1 MKGLLVLMFVVLSV
15 PGRVGAQGRSSVS
28 LGGDWTFALDVLGAG
43 EPEKWYLA
51 DMQWDRFDKV
61 VVPHCWSVDK
71 RYEFYTGKAWYFK
84 RFSAAAFR
92 AGERQFLHFD
102 AVFYRSRVWLNGERV
117 GDHEGGYTP
126 FELDVTGKLR
136 PENVLAVETDNS
148 WDTTTI
154 PGAKTVVSYQ
164 APNVRQQ
171 YPWINYGGIT
181 RPVSLITR
189 PDLFIRSIKVS
200 TDPDLKKGTARIR
213 IRARIVNFSKDGGVA
228 ASGGSVGGVT
238 AGGANVGKATMGGR
252 IFREGKP
259 LTRGLRPVQVNVSP
273 GSEKDVY
280 FETVLSA
287 DEVALWD
294 QDHPRLYNVELYAGE
309 DTMSAAFG
317 IRKLELQGGRL
328 LLNGEPIRMGGANR
342 PLDHPDYGSMDPAV
356 VLDKDLAMMKAGCME
371 MSRIN
376 HYPVPEY
383 LLDWADRN
391 GLLIIEEAGNWQMTP
406 KQMSDT
412 MMRRKW
418 QSQMREM
425 VERDWNHPCIF
436 SWSVGNEFQS
446 QTDEGKS
453 WVKDMSAF
461 TRAMDPTRFITF
473 ASMIVFRD
481 NIKVREDEAS
491 QYVDFISANI
501 YGDHLKNIRHIHEVY
516 PDKAIFLSEFGIRAD
531 QVKDEGQRVTHLEGA
546 MAAFRQCDYVM
557 GACVWTFQD
566 YRSRFPGSNPNG
578 YRPWGLVT
586 PQREPRGMYTAWQG
600 EFAPATI
607 EMVSGA
613 GEGTVSGG
621 GEKAVSGTGERAAP
635 GAGKLTIRVTARGDF
650 PSYTLRDYTL
660 SYNGQSVPLHTLRP
674 GESQELVIDAG
685 AGVKVSLVK
694 PGGFVILTKT
704 F

>member
-1 MKGLLVLMFVVLSV
+1 MMKQLIIGLLILIPALL
-15 PGRVGAQGRSSVS
+15 GAQGRTSIS
-28 LGGDWTFALDVLGAG
+28 LNGDWTFAIDAVSSG
-43 EPEKWYLA
+43 EPEQWYLPDA
-51 DMQWDRFDKV
+51 PSAKFDAV
-61 VVPHCWSVDK
+61 TVPHCFSVDK
-71 RYEFYTGKAWYFK
+71 RYEFYTGKAWYFR
-84 RFSAAAFR
+84 RFSTSNR
-92 AGERQFLHFD
+92 LPGTRSYLHFD
-102 AVFYRSRVWLNGERV
+102 AVFYKARVWLNGEFV

-126 FELDVTGKLR
+126 FELDVTGKLKQD
-136 PENVLAVETDNS
+136 NVLAVEVDNS

-154 PGAKTVVSYQ
+154 PGAKTIASYQ
-164 APNVRQQ
+164 SPNMRQQ

-200 TDPDLKKGTARIR
+200 TEPDLKKGTARIR
-213 IRARIVNFSKDGGVA
+213 IKASIANFSR
-228 ASGGSVGGVT
+228 
-238 AGGANVGKATMGGR
+238 AGGTTIGGHITFQSVDLAPVTR
-252 IFREGKP
+252 NFTSKP
-259 LTRGLRPVQVNVSP
+259 VTIAP
-273 GSEKDVY
+273 GSEATLY
-280 FETVLSA
+280 FETVLSTG
-287 DEVALWD
+287 EVALWD
-294 QDHPRLYNVELYAGE
+294 QDHPHLYRAELYTAQ
-309 DTMSAAFG
+309 DTMAVDFG
-317 IRKLELQGGRL
+317 IRKLELKGNRL
-328 LLNGEPIRMGGANR
+328 LLNGEPIKMGGANR
-342 PLDHPDYGSMDPAV
+342 PLDHPDYGSMDPSF
-356 VLDKDLAMMKAGCME
+356 VLDKDLSLMKGGCME

-436 SWSVGNEFQS
+436 AWSVGNEFQS
-446 QTDEGKS
+446 QTEEGKS

-461 TRAMDPTRFITF
+461 TRRMDSTRYITF

-481 NIKVREDEAS
+481 LIKTREDEAS

-501 YGDHLKNIRHIHEVY
+501 YGNHLKNIQHIHEVY

-531 QVKDEGQRVTHLEGA
+531 QVKDEGQRVAHLEEA

-586 PQREPRGMYTAWQG
+586 PQREPRGMYVAWQT
-600 EFAPATI
+600 EFSPATI
-607 EMVSGA
+607 ESV
-613 GEGTVSGG
+613 
-621 GEKAVSGTGERAAP
+621 P
-635 GAGKLTIRVTARGDF
+635 GAGKLTLRVTARKDF
-650 PSYTLRDYTL
+650 PSYTMRDYTL
-660 SYNGQSVPLHTLRP
+660 SYNGRSVPLHTLRP

-685 AGVKVSLVK
+685 AGTKISLVK

>member
-1 MKGLLVLMFVVLSV
+1 MKQLLILVFIVFGVCSMVC
-15 PGRVGAQGRSSVS
+15 AQGRTSVS
-28 LGGDWTFALDVLGAG
+28 LNGEWTFAIDPVGAG
-43 EPEKWYLA
+43 ESEKWYMP
-51 DMQWDRFDKV
+51 DVQSDRLDKV
-61 VVPHCWSVDK
+61 EVPHCFSVDK

-84 RFSAAAFR
+84 RFSSMSFR

-102 AVFYRSRVWLNGERV
+102 AVFYRSRVWLNGERI

-126 FELDVTGKLR
+126 FELDVTGKLGQ
-136 PENVLAVETDNS
+136 ENVLAVEVDNS

-154 PGAKTVVSYQ
+154 PGAKTSVAYQ
-164 APNVRQQ
+164 ASNVRQQ

-181 RPVSLITR
+181 RPVSVITR
-189 PDLFIRSIKVS
+189 PDLFIRNIKVS
-200 TDPDLKKGTARIR
+200 TDPDLKKGTALIR
-213 IRARIVNFSKDGGVA
+213 IRASIANFSKADGVTAGRVTA
-228 ASGGSVGGVT
+228 DGVT
-238 AGGANVGKATMGGR
+238 AGGASVRGTTIGGR

-259 LTRGLRPVQVNVSP
+259 LTQRLRPVPVKITP
-273 GSEKDVY
+273 GAEGAVY

-287 DEVALWD
+287 GEVALWD
-294 QDHPRLYNVELYAGE
+294 QDHPHLYKAELYAGQ
-309 DTMSAAFG
+309 DTMSVTFG
-317 IRKLELQGGRL
+317 IRKLELRDGRL
-328 LLNGEPIRMGGANR
+328 LLNGESVRMGGANR

-356 VLDKDLAMMKAGCME
+356 VLDKDLSLMKAGCME

-406 KQMSDT
+406 RQMSDT

-446 QTDEGKS
+446 QTAEGKS

-461 TRAMDPTRFITF
+461 TRAMDSTRYITF

-481 NIKVREDEAS
+481 NIKAREDEAS

-501 YGDHLKNIRHIHEVY
+501 YGNHLKNIQHIHEVY
-516 PDKAIFLSEFGIRAD
+516 PDKAIFLSEFGLRAD
-531 QVKDEGQRVTHLEGA
+531 QVKDEGQRVTHLKDA
-546 MAAFRQCDYVM
+546 MAAFRACDYVI

-586 PQREPRGMYTAWQG
+586 PQREPRGMYDAWQS
-600 EFAPATI
+600 EFSPATMEAI
-607 EMVSGA
+607 
-613 GEGTVSGG
+613 
-621 GEKAVSGTGERAAP
+621 SGTG
-635 GAGKLTIRVTARGDF
+635 KLTLRVTARKDF
-650 PSYTLRDYTL
+650 PSYTLKDYTV
-660 SYNGQSVPLHTLRP
+660 SYNGRSVPLRMLRP
-674 GESQELVIDAG
+674 GESQELTIDAG
-685 AGVKVSLVK
+685 AGTKVSLVK

>member
-1 MKGLLVLMFVVLSV
+1 MRSILILSFVFL
-15 PGRVGAQGRSSVS
+15 GAWGKIYAQGRTS
-28 LGGDWTFALDVLGAG
+28 LSLDGDWTFAIDPMSSG
-43 EPEKWYLA
+43 EQEKWYLKDA
-51 DMQWDRFDKV
+51 QSDRLDKV
-61 VVPHCWSVDK
+61 VVPHCLSVDK
-71 RYEFYTGKAWYFK
+71 RYELYTGKSWYFK
-84 RFSAAAFR
+84 RFPAVTLR

-102 AVFYRSRVWLNGERV
+102 AVFYRAYVWLNGERI

-126 FELDVTGKLR
+126 WELDVTGKLGQ
-136 PENVLAVETDNS
+136 ENVLAVETDNS

-154 PGAKTVVSYQ
+154 PGAKTVVPYQ

-189 PDLFIRSIKVS
+189 PEFFIRNIKVS

-213 IRARIVNFSKDGGVA
+213 VSARIANFSKAGG
-228 ASGGSVGGVT
+228 GTT
-238 AGGANVGKATMGGR
+238 AGRASAEGTTIGGR
-252 IFREGKP
+252 IFREGNP
-259 LTRGLRPVQVNVSP
+259 LTRNLAAVKVSIAP
-273 GSEKDVY
+273 GGEGVVY

-287 DEVALWD
+287 KEVALWD
-294 QDHPRLYNVELYAGE
+294 QDHPHLYRAELYTAQ
-309 DTMSAAFG
+309 DTLAATFG
-317 IRKLELQGGRL
+317 IRKLELQGNRL
-328 LLNGEPIRMGGANR
+328 LLNGEPIKMGGANR
-342 PLDHPDYGSMDPAV
+342 PLDHPDYGSMDPSS
-356 VLDKDLAMMKAGCME
+356 VLDKDLTLMKSGCME

-383 LLDWADRN
+383 MLDWADRN
-391 GLLIIEEAGNWQMTP
+391 GLLFIEEAGNWQMTP

-436 SWSVGNEFQS
+436 AWSMGNEFQS
-446 QTDEGKS
+446 QTEEGKS

-461 TRAMDPTRFITF
+461 TRAMDSTRYITF
-473 ASMIVFRD
+473 ASMIVFHD
-481 NIKVREDEAS
+481 YIKRREDEAS

-516 PDKAIFLSEFGIRAD
+516 PDKAIFLSEFGLRAD
-531 QVKDEGQRVTHLEGA
+531 QVKDEGQRVTHLADA
-546 MAAFRQCDYVM
+546 MAAFRQCDYVI
-557 GACVWTFQD
+557 GTCVWTFQD

-586 PQREPRGMYTAWQG
+586 PQREPRGMYTAWQT
-600 EFAPATI
+600 EFSPATI
-607 EMVSGA
+607 EV
-613 GEGTVSGG
+613 
-621 GEKAVSGTGERAAP
+621 AP
-635 GAGKLTIRVTARGDF
+635 GAAGPGQGKLTLRVTARKDF
-650 PSYTLRDYTL
+650 PSYTLRDYTI
-660 SYNGQSVPLHTLRP
+660 SYNGRSVPLHTLRP

-685 AGVKVSLVK
+685 AGTKVSLVK